1 MEREKNIL
9 ILTSIGG
16 FLQKFEMNVVAILQS
31 YGWKV
36 HYASNFD
43 YPVYKCDIDE
53 LKENPG
59 LLGKLFGNLRKQLD
73 KIINSSSNNLSFK
86 RQDYLSPACLSI
98 ACSNPFL
105 RAFP

>member
-9 ILTSIGG
+9 ILTSRGG
-16 FLQKFEMNVVAILQS
+16 FLHKFELNEKAIMQS

-53 LKENPG
+53 LKEKG
-59 LLGKLFGNLRKQLD
+59 IQ
-73 KIINSSSNNLSFK
+73 
-86 RQDYLSPACLSI
+86 
-98 ACSNPFL
+98 
-105 RAFP
+105 